1 MRMRD
6 DIVEC
11 YDLVAD
17 LNSEL
22 KGVKTWEA
30 FEKVE
35 EKVYN
40 APEEFELGFYSKRG
54 RSAEAT
60 LFQKEPYNCMSYLYR
75 DGKNSGSCSIDKVGK
90 TLEIRSDR
98 IIYRMDKE
106 GNLSR
111 FDTMTKH
118 KDSYIWYN
126 QKNEDVYRDSNGKQV
141 VNKLIHYTCSCC
153 GEVVEFK
160 DKVYNTSL
168 DFCPQCDAIN
178 DLTLRELIED
188 VAFMDAHPRYYK
200 CIKCGRLFIARKMGV
215 GSKDCQCIH
224 CRTVD
229 YHERI
234 PQEECVDIEEKYP
247 FLKRQRINIGQKSFK
262 HLCSVKIE
270 GVGSRVRIEY
280 TCPCCNEE
288 GSDVGYLG
296 TGKFIKWCSRCG
308 KVLDLEFMRFED
320 GVAQMKATPALRKC
334 CDCNK
339 YFFSREAFTTET
351 EEHCPYCGFYDTH
364 RIESEKEKEGIL
376 KEINEK
382 GGLWYENVQKGRIS
396 QNGN

>member
-22 KGVKTWEA
+22 KGVKTWED

-60 LFQKEPYNCMSYLYR
+60 MFQKEPHNRMSYLYR
-75 DGKNSGSCSIDKVGK
+75 DGENSGSCSIDNVGR

-111 FDTMTKH
+111 LDRVIKHEPSFDWLN
-118 KDSYIWYN
+118 KDN
-126 QKNEDVYRDSNGKQV
+126 RDFYRDSNGKV
-141 VNKLIHYTCSCC
+141 ITNKIIHYTCPCC
-153 GEVVEFK
+153 GELVEFK
-160 DKVYNTSL
+160 GTIFNTSL
-168 DFCPQCDAIN
+168 DFCPQCNAKVE
-178 DLTLRELIED
+178 LLLRELTQEI
-188 VAFMDAHPRYYK
+188 AFMSAYPRYYK
-200 CIKCGRLFIARKMGV
+200 CFNCGKLFIARNLGRSIDECTCV
-215 GSKDCQCIH
+215 H
-224 CRTVD
+224 CETFGE
-229 YHERI
+229 HERL
-234 PQEECVDIEEKYP
+234 PQEECEDIEEKYP
-247 FLKRQRINIGQKSFK
+247 FLKRQRINIGRKSFRY
-262 HLCSVKIE
+262 LYSVKIE
-270 GVGSRVRIEY
+270 GADSEVEIKY
-280 TCPCCNEE
+280 TCPCC
-288 GSDVGYLG
+288 GRKGGYVRYLG
-296 TGKFIKWCSRCG
+296 DGKLVEWCPTC
-308 KVLDLEFMRFED
+308 KKILDLEFVKFED
-320 GVAQMKATPALRKC
+320 GVAQMKATLALRKC

-339 YFFSREAFTTET
+339 YFFSREEFVS

-364 RIESEKEKEGIL
+364 RIESEKKKEGIL

-382 GGLWYENVQKGRIS
+382 GGLWYENV
-396 QNGN
+396 